1 MSNSENNSFVNNI
14 CNYKLMKCIMLIEDA
29 LEERGI
35 KSSIN
40 IELEGVYLDSEN
52 LSKNYFYERTNSE
65 LKKLEIK
72 AKLKPEFWQ
81 NQWEYESDF
90 QIGDISQTINH
101 YQKFCQN
108 IDQIF
113 CPQIP

>member
-1 MSNSENNSFVNNI
+1 
-14 CNYKLMKCIMLIEDA
+14 MLIEDI
-29 LEERGI
+29 LEEIDI

-52 LSKNYFYERTNSE
+52 LSKNHFYERTNSE

-90 QIGDISQTINH
+90 QIGDITQTINN

-113 CPQIP
+113 YPQIPKIQPINYNWQELNNK